1 MSKEKETEKVR
12 RWRSRMRAEGK
23 QAISLW
29 LNRDAVERLNTL
41 AAEAKITVSEFIEQ
55 AVTVTQPRVTDTA
68 TDTTAKV
75 TDTATDTTRKDMV
88 AVIREVVREEAEQAL
103 YQYQATKPVVTV
115 TQPKVT
121 DTTAKVTDTV
131 TDAVTDTTRKGRA
144 LTASALARKAQS
156 LHEQGL
162 SYAQIAARWEKEKV
176 PTLRGGKRWHKGS
189 IHKLAQR
196 HSK

>member
-1 MSKEKETEKVR
+1 MGKVTERVR
-12 RWRSRMRAEGK
+12 RWRDRMRAEGK

-55 AVTVTQPRVTDTA
+55 AVTVTQPKVTDTV

-75 TDTATDTTRKDMV
+75 TDTVTDTTRKDMV
-88 AVIREVVREEAEQAL
+88 AVIREVVREEVERAL

-121 DTTAKVTDTV
+121 DTVTDTKAKVTDT
-131 TDAVTDTTRKGRA
+131 VTDTTRKGRA

-156 LHEQGL
+156 LHKQGL
-162 SYAQIAARWEKEKV
+162 SYAQIAERWEKEKV
-176 PTLRGGKRWHKGS
+176 PTLKGGRWHKGT
-189 IHKLAQR
+189 IGNLVRRYCQ
-196 HSK
+196 

>member
-1 MSKEKETEKVR
+1 MGKETEKVR
-12 RWRSRMRAEGK
+12 RWRDRMKAEGK

-55 AVTVTQPRVTDTA
+55 AVTVTQP
-68 TDTTAKV
+68 KV
-75 TDTATDTTRKDMV
+75 TDTVTDTTRKDMV
-88 AVIREVVREEAEQAL
+88 AVIREVVREEVERAL

-121 DTTAKVTDTV
+121 DT
-131 TDAVTDTTRKGRA
+131 VTDTTRKGKA

-156 LHEQGL
+156 LHKQGL

-176 PTLRGGKRWHKGS
+176 PTLKGGCWHKGT
-189 IHKLAQR
+189 IINLTRRYCQ
-196 HSK
+196 

>member
-41 AAEAKITVSEFIEQ
+41 ATEAHITVSEFIEQ
-55 AVTVTQPRVTDTA
+55 T
-68 TDTTAKV
+68 
-75 TDTATDTTRKDMV
+75 
-88 AVIREVVREEAEQAL
+88 
-103 YQYQATKPVVTV
+103 VTV

-121 DTTAKVTDTV
+121 DTVTDTTVKVTDTV
-131 TDAVTDTTRKGRA
+131 TDTTRKGKA

-156 LHEQGL
+156 LHKQGL
-162 SYAQIAARWEKEKV
+162 SYAQIAERWEKEKV
-176 PTLRGGKRWHKGS
+176 PTLKGGKWHRGT
-189 IHKLAQR
+189 IINLAR
-196 HSK
+196 RYSK